1 MGEPEDPKNAVVSVI
16 LRLKEYSGCVRI
28 DGVDIQD
35 IGLQDLRERITV
47 VANDPV
53 LFGSSV
59 RRNLDP
65 MTKYPD
71 AHLWKVLTEVQLKD
85 KVEQLPS
92 KLYTELGDV
101 GPVFSLGERQLLG
114 LARAILN
121 NSKIV
126 IFQESVSVI
135 DKR

>member
-92 KLYTELGDV
+92 KLYTELADV